1 MLADN
6 NSRGDCTNKMKI
18 YQEIRGQLSFNY
30 RRLEIDRIIHEW
42 FQHIS
47 TT

>member
-18 YQEIRGQLSFNY
+18 YQEIRGQLLFSY
-30 RRLEIDRIIHEW
+30 
-42 FQHIS
+42 
-47 TT
+47 